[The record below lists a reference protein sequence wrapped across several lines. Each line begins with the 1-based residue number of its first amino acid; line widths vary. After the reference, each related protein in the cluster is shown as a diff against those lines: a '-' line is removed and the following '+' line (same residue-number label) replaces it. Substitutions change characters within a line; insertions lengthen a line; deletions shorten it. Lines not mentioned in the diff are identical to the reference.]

1 MYKCYEITS
10 CAFKMITREN
20 FGLSFLSHIVH
31 KVFYQILIY
40 FLTFYHILLMLFVGG
55 GGVHKRRQGQVG

>member
-10 CAFKMITREN
+10 CTFKMITREN
-20 FGLSFLSHIVH
+20 FDLSFLSHIVH

-40 FLTFYHILLMLFVGG
+40 FLTFYHIL
-55 GGVHKRRQGQVG
+55 